1 MSGGARVQ
9 KRAPTAEA
17 DMHGAAGAAD
27 ADRDDFS
34 SGPLQMLQQ
43 AAQSG
48 TPVLI
53 LCRNSHKLLAT
64 VRAFDRHCNMVLE
77 NVKDIWT
84 ETQRAGRAKGKQ
96 VTRDRFVSKMFLRGD
111 SVIIVLRNIA

>member
-1 MSGGARVQ
+1 MSGVIR
-9 KRAPTAEA
+9 PTAELDA
-17 DMHGAAGAAD
+17 DTQMQI
-27 ADRDDFS
+27 DRDDFS
-34 SGPLQMLQQ
+34 SGPLHVLEQ

-48 TPVLI
+48 TQVLI

-84 ETQRAGRAKGKQ
+84 ETQKGRRGKQ
-96 VTRDRFVSKMFLRGD
+96 TTKDRFVSKMFLRGD